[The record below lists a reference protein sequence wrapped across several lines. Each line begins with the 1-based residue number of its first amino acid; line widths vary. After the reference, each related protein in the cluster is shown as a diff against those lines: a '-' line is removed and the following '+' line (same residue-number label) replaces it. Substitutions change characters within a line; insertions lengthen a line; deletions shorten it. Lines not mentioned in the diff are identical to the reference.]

1 MYCTHS
7 GNSNLSAVK
16 KNNLTKY
23 FIITVKDKLMLKKIY
38 KALVLS
44 RIASAA
50 NETLRTLSDRQL
62 DDMGLSRA
70 TFVSEIVNSVRKD
83 LDNAEKNKSRRQMIA
98 ELINPNLAGSV

>member
-1 MYCTHS
+1 
-7 GNSNLSAVK
+7 
-16 KNNLTKY
+16 
-23 FIITVKDKLMLKKIY
+23 MLKKIY

-70 TFVSEIVNSVRKD
+70 TFVSVIVDSVRKD
-83 LDNAEKNKSRRQMIA
+83 LDNTEKNKSRRQMIA

>member
-1 MYCTHS
+1 M
-7 GNSNLSAVK
+7 
-16 KNNLTKY
+16 
-23 FIITVKDKLMLKKIY
+23 IITVKDKFMLKKIY

-70 TFVSEIVNSVRKD
+70 TFVNEIVNSVRKE
-83 LDNAEKNKSRRQMIA
+83 LDSSENNKSRRQMISTI
-98 ELINPNLAGSV
+98 INPNLVGSI

>member
-1 MYCTHS
+1 
-7 GNSNLSAVK
+7 
-16 KNNLTKY
+16 
-23 FIITVKDKLMLKKIY
+23 MLKKIY

-70 TFVSEIVNSVRKD
+70 TFVNEIVNSVRKD
-83 LDNAEKNKSRRQMIA
+83 LDNSKNNKSRRQMISTI
-98 ELINPNLAGSV
+98 INPNLVGSI

>member
-1 MYCTHS
+1 M
-7 GNSNLSAVK
+7 K
-16 KNNLTKY
+16 
-23 FIITVKDKLMLKKIY
+23 ITVKDKFMLKKIY

-44 RIASAA
+44 RIASTA

-70 TFVSEIVNSVRKD
+70 TFVSEIVDSVRKD
-83 LDNAEKNKSRRQMIA
+83 LDNAESNKSRLQMVA

>member
-1 MYCTHS
+1 
-7 GNSNLSAVK
+7 
-16 KNNLTKY
+16 
-23 FIITVKDKLMLKKIY
+23 MLKKIY

-70 TFVSEIVNSVRKD
+70 TFVNEIVNSVRKD
-83 LDNAEKNKSRRQMIA
+83 LNTAENSPSTRQMINQI
-98 ELINPNLAGSV
+98 INPNLAGSV

>member
-1 MYCTHS
+1 
-7 GNSNLSAVK
+7 
-16 KNNLTKY
+16 
-23 FIITVKDKLMLKKIY
+23 MLKKIY

-70 TFVSEIVNSVRKD
+70 TFVNEIVNSVRKE
-83 LDNAEKNKSRRQMIA
+83 LDSSENNKSRRQMISTI
-98 ELINPNLAGSV
+98 INPNLAGSI

>member
-1 MYCTHS
+1 
-7 GNSNLSAVK
+7 L
-16 KNNLTKY
+16 
-23 FIITVKDKLMLKKIY
+23 IITVKDKFMLKKIY

-44 RIASAA
+44 RISSAA

-70 TFVSEIVNSVRKD
+70 TFVSEIVDSVRKD

>member
-1 MYCTHS
+1 M
-7 GNSNLSAVK
+7 
-16 KNNLTKY
+16 
-23 FIITVKDKLMLKKIY
+23 IITVKDKFMLKKIY

-70 TFVSEIVNSVRKD
+70 TFVSEIVDSVRKD